1 MKHLAISERIC
12 GEDHLI
18 QDLDFS
24 KMIMV
29 TDEFVGFVGIK
40 NHKEL
45 LQLLDA
51 MLENLAMTVI
61 GVDKDNRNHQDL
73 LDAVLM
79 QGVLAINM
87 ATLALGPASK
97 YDEFKKESSKLLD
110 ITSRLMGIARDV
122 ANLSPN
128 MHVMTEEELYEVLG
142 KQFMNELDD
151 IEKRDQKEEG

>member
-1 MKHLAISERIC
+1 MMHLTISERIC

-29 TDEFVGFVGIK
+29 TDESFGFVGIK
-40 NHKEL
+40 SQKEA

-51 MLENLAMTVI
+51 MLENLAITVTGI
-61 GVDKDNRNHQDL
+61 DKDNISHQNL

-79 QGVLAINM
+79 QGVFAINM
-87 ATLALGPASK
+87 ATLALGPASE
-97 YDEFKKESSKLLD
+97 YDEFKKESGKLLD

-128 MHVMTEEELYEVLG
+128 MHVMTEDELREALG
-142 KQFMNELDD
+142 KQLMDELNES
-151 IEKRDQKEEG
+151 EKRDQKEEG

>member
-1 MKHLAISERIC
+1 MKHLTISERIC
-12 GEDHLI
+12 GEDRQI

-29 TDEFVGFVGIK
+29 TDEFVGFIGIK
-40 NHKEL
+40 SQKEM

-51 MLENLAMTVI
+51 MLENLAMTVT
-61 GVDKDNRNHQDL
+61 GVDEDNKSHQDL

-87 ATLALGPASK
+87 ATLALGPASE
-97 YDEFKKESSKLLD
+97 YDEFKKESGKLFD

-128 MHVMTEEELYEVLG
+128 MHVMTEDELREALG
-142 KQFMNELDD
+142 KQLMDELNES
-151 IEKRDQKEEG
+151 EKRDQKEEG